1 MMRILTLLLGPLL
14 LTACASG
21 PGDPNQPPYAV
32 GVTRDLAYTPDDWP
46 ETLRADIHYPETSA
60 ENQHAGVLMVHG
72 GGWEYR
78 SRADMSDTANE
89 LAREGFV
96 VMNIDHRFAPEYRF
110 PAQLHD
116 LQIAM
121 RWFRENSAEYD
132 LDPER
137 IGAWG
142 FSSGAHLVSMLGV
155 VSGKE
160 SPLNEPWGG
169 AELEP
174 KAVVAGGLPAD
185 FDKFEGGRRLE
196 QLLGVT
202 YEEDPQAHR
211 KASPIHHV
219 HAGAPPFFLFHGTWD
234 GLVPIDHAEDFSD
247 ALTEN
252 GVEAQLYR
260 LWLRGHVLSF
270 LFNDGATAEAADF
283 LDASLNGD
291 SGS

>member
-1 MMRILTLLLGPLL
+1 MLRILAVLVTPLL
-14 LTACASG
+14 LMACAADTKT
-21 PGDPNQPPYAV
+21 DPNKPPFRV
-32 GVTRDLAYTPDDWP
+32 GVVESISWSPEGWP
-46 ETLRADIHYPETSA
+46 EALKADIQYPETKA
-60 ENQHAGVLMVHG
+60 ERPGILMVHG

-78 SRADMSDTANE
+78 SRADMTDTANE
-89 LAREGFV
+89 LARQGFV

-116 LQIAM
+116 VQVAM
-121 RWFRENSAEYD
+121 RWFRDNAAQYGV
-132 LDPER
+132 DPER

-155 VSGKE
+155 VSGKD

-169 AELEP
+169 PELEP

-196 QLLGVT
+196 QLLGVS
-202 YEEDPQAHR
+202 YEEDPEAHR
-211 KASPIHHV
+211 EASPIHHV

-234 GLVPIDHAEDFSD
+234 GLVPIDHAEDFAA
-247 ALTEN
+247 ALKKN

-270 LFNDGATAEAADF
+270 LFNDSATAEAADF